1 MKNKFFLILLISL
14 AGSIAVNAQSKE
26 KKAVQ
31 DMTARREKRDKQVAG
46 VRSLVHEQKAQQA
59 SEKKAEAIAAF
70 PAPGAAGFGQSPA
83 EKKRT
88 DVSIPAVVPTK
99 QEN

>member
-1 MKNKFFLILLISL
+1 MKNKFLLILFFSL
-14 AGSIAVNAQSKE
+14 AGSIVVSAQSKE

-31 DMTARREKRDKQVAG
+31 DMVARRENREKQIAG
-46 VRSLVHEQKAQQA
+46 VRSLVNEQKGQQA
-59 SEKKAEAIAAF
+59 SEKKGEPTAAF
-70 PAPGAAGFGQSPA
+70 PAPGAAGFGQLPA

-88 DVSIPAVVPTK
+88 DVSIPAVVPPK